1 MVEMNK
7 KIGNLNGEINTFIFS
22 TLSKSTLSDK
32 LLNGHNN
39 IMEVAERQ
47 VSKLEDLQKSS
58 SLDRSEEKKS
68 GKISITSET

>member
-1 MVEMNK
+1 MLEMNK
-7 KIGNLNGEINTFIFS
+7 KIGNLNVEINTFIFS

-47 VSKLEDLQKSS
+47 VSKLEDL
-58 SLDRSEEKKS
+58 
-68 GKISITSET
+68 